1 MKFKNIL
8 ILLFLI
14 FIIYKIY
21 NNNNKY
27 FINTLIKNTI
37 REKAKKIWNKHKD
50 INKVIKFARTKYS
63 SYITKDK
70 INEFLDVY
78 NTKIN
83 SGLDNEKSFYEA
95 LEIFIEKY

>member
-21 NNNNKY
+21 NNNNEY

-37 REKAKKIWNKHKD
+37 REKAKKIWNKYKD
-50 INKVIKFARTKYS
+50 IDKVIEFARTKYS

-70 INEFLDVY
+70 INKFLDIY
-78 NTKIN
+78 NSKIN
-83 SGLDNEKSFYEA
+83 SGLDNNTSFYET